1 MHVCCSGW
9 DKHIVLLR
17 LGQKTLQLGPFPCRR
32 SQLPQPPIE
41 LVAIA
46 EAILGA
52 EERSSTRWSSSPQV
66 AGVIPP
72 VAIAAATATACQS
85 SSCRR
90 RSGRGFGHLFWLG
103 LGRSRVWMLFG
114 PRLQV
119 LGLPLLISARIS
131 NAATL
136 NCLRFSGNSALTA
149 AICSSDC
156 IALNCVYLSCGAAQ
170 TL

>member
-1 MHVCCSGW
+1 
-9 DKHIVLLR
+9 LLR
-17 LGQKTLQLGPFPCRR
+17 LGQTRSVTSVGTEDAAAWSFPCRR
-32 SQLPQPPIE
+32 SQPPQPPVE

-66 AGVIPP
+66 AGVILP
-72 VAIAAATATACQS
+72 VAVAAATATACQS

-119 LGLPLLISARIS
+119 LGLTLLISARIS
-131 NAATL
+131 NVAAKL
-136 NCLRFSGNSALTA
+136 SAF
-149 AICSSDC
+149 
-156 IALNCVYLSCGAAQ
+156 
-170 TL
+170 

>member
-1 MHVCCSGW
+1 M
-9 DKHIVLLR
+9 LR
-17 LGQKTLQLGPFPCRR
+17 LGQTRSVTSVGTEDAAAWSFPCRR
-32 SQLPQPPIE
+32 SQPPQPPVE

-66 AGVIPP
+66 AGVILP
-72 VAIAAATATACQS
+72 VAVAAASQS

-103 LGRSRVWMLFG
+103 LGRSRVWMLFL

-119 LGLPLLISARIS
+119 LGLTLLISARIS
-131 NAATL
+131 NIAAL

-149 AICSSDC
+149 AISSSDC
-156 IALNCVYLSCGAAQ
+156 IALNCFYLSCGAAQ